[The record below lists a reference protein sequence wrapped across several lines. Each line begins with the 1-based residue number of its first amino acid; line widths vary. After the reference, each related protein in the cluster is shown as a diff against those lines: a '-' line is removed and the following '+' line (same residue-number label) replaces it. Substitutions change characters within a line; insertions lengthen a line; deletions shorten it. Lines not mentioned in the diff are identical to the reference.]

1 MDELV
6 LSQSWGGLGDNLQL
20 STLPELYAN
29 IKKEVFLS
37 SENAVRNP
45 EIKDIVWDKN
55 PFIKGIRTET
65 GNIGGRLFGS
75 IPKSAWDTECN
86 IIKKWELVHGFNTGE
101 NYPNPKIYYKPNKIK
116 EHKNKIV
123 ADLTSVTT
131 SQNYNSEA
139 LKKIICKKYLKDN
152 FYILKPKS
160 QHIPQPLFEHQT
172 IEFSNIFEYADI
184 ISSTKQFVCLYSGS
198 MVLAAAIKDNNIDC
212 YFPPHESYTLEKQ
225 KPYYYF
231 NNVNY
236 FETL

>member
-1 MDELV
+1 MV
-6 LSQSWGGLGDNLQL
+6 N
-20 STLPELYAN
+20 
-29 IKKEVFLS
+29 
-37 SENAVRNP
+37 
-45 EIKDIVWDKN
+45 KN
-55 PFIKGIRTET
+55 KNTVINNNNK
-65 GNIGGRLFGS
+65 
-75 IPKSAWDTECN
+75 N
-86 IIKKWELVHGFNTGE
+86 IIQICYDKPVKSKKQKREKGSSGGSGE
-101 NYPNPKIYYKPNKIK
+101 P
-116 EHKNKIV
+116 
-123 ADLTSVTT
+123 
-131 SQNYNSEA
+131 
-139 LKKIICKKYLKDN
+139 KKYLKDN
-152 FYILKPKS
+152 FFILKPKS